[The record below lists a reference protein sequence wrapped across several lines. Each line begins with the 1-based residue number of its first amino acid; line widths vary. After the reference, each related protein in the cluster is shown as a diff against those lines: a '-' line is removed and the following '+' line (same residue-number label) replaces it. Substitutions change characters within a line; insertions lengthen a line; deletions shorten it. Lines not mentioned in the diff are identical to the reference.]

1 MQNLKT
7 LSKKITLVL
16 LGVWLCSA
24 SSCESR
30 EATNQSGIKKAQVKA
45 ETDLDG
51 HTIEQLNVIEKV
63 KRDNMV
69 GTIRH
74 LYIISSYTGDVYEY
88 STVKGKITSGGK
100 RLTPKIANNG
110 EGYGAFRVGD
120 FNSSSVYTDE
130 ILSDDGTY
138 GESANYLYWFDTKG
152 NYHQY
157 FPTGGTYIHISD
169 APLTIRKSSFT
180 FKQ

>member
-1 MQNLKT
+1 MKKT
-7 LSKKITLVL
+7 TSILRTLGFAFMAL
-16 LGVWLCSA
+16 WLCSA
-24 SSCESR
+24 SECNT
-30 EATNQSGIKKAQVKA
+30 EATTQSGIKKAQVKA
-45 ETDLDG
+45 ETDLNG
-51 HTIEQLNVIEKV
+51 NTIEQLNIMEKI

-74 LYIISSYTGDVYEY
+74 LYIISSYTGEVFEY
-88 STVKGKITSGGK
+88 SAVKGKITSGAK
-100 RLTPKIANNG
+100 RLSPKIANGG
-110 EGYGAFRVGD
+110 EGNGTFRVGN
-120 FNSSSVYTDE
+120 FGGTNVYSDE

-169 APLTIRKSSFT
+169 APLTIQKSSFT